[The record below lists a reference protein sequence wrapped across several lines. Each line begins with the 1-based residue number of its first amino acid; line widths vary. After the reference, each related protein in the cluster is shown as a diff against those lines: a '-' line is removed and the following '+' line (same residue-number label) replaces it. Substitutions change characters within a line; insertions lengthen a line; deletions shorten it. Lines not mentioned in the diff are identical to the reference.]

1 MLDVVSLDAPV
12 CLSIHKLHY
21 GVAKFEEA
29 KIECEVDADPADV
42 KFEWEFNNT
51 AAEKLDI
58 FSFTSEGQRSVATY
72 TPKVEMDYGVLY
84 CWAIN
89 SVGKMTEP
97 CVFFVI
103 QAGTQIIIVHLV
115 MIMPLAS
122 SFQCPVSSITGPP
135 DPPDNCSIANI
146 TAHSLTVQCLPG
158 YSGGLDQTFFLE
170 VHSDSNHKRL
180 ITKLTSKEYP
190 FFVVHNLPAGN
201 TFELLLYS
209 ANSKG
214 KSRLSS
220 INGSTLLAAQY
231 QAGLNEY
238 FQLKHAFLN
247 SVA

>member
-122 SFQCPVSSITGPP
+122 SFQCPVLHCRSSR
-135 DPPDNCSIANI
+135 S
-146 TAHSLTVQCLPG
+146 
-158 YSGGLDQTFFLE
+158 
-170 VHSDSNHKRL
+170 
-180 ITKLTSKEYP
+180 
-190 FFVVHNLPAGN
+190 
-201 TFELLLYS
+201 
-209 ANSKG
+209 
-214 KSRLSS
+214 SR
-220 INGSTLLAAQY
+220 
-231 QAGLNEY
+231 
-238 FQLKHAFLN
+238 QLLN
-247 SVA
+247 SQHNGTLFNRTMFARVFGRVGPNVFSRSAQ